1 MTFFNKIFPLLIFSL
16 VSCGGGGGGPSDSSA
31 LTPNPPTSSE
41 IIESCVQYEAN
52 TKKCS
57 FTHKALERYYI
68 IYVPESG
75 VSEASMPV
83 LFALHGYGSTAE
95 THKNYTNYQP
105 LAETSKFIVIYPQ
118 GSYFQSTFTS
128 GNHWNVGSWTAG
140 STADDVDFI
149 NEVIDLVS
157 KKESINQNRIYSSGM
172 SNGGF
177 MSYHL
182 ACNLSSRIAAIASV
196 TGSMSKE
203 TLENCS
209 PSHPTPI
216 LQIHGAFDVTVPFDG
231 DSTLNMESIDN
242 VLNYWSTYNSCDP
255 TPTLAVMDYPNFS
268 IDYKKYNNCLN
279 NVNVELYKISN
290 MGHTWPDKNN
300 YGISATE
307 EVWSFVSQF
316 DIYGKID

>member
-1 MTFFNKIFPLLIFSL
+1 MLFTKTIPSLLIFFL
-16 VSCGGGGGGPSDSSA
+16 VSCGGGGGSSDTSTSNPTPPPS
-31 LTPNPPTSSE
+31 TVIT
-41 IIESCVQYEAN
+41 ESCVQYGSN
-52 TKKCS
+52 TKKCTL
-57 FTHKALERYYI
+57 THKALERYYI

-95 THKNYTNYQP
+95 IHKNYTNYQP

-118 GSYFQSTFTS
+118 GSYFQGTFTS

-216 LQIHGAFDVTVPFDG
+216 LQIHGALDVTVPFNG
-231 DSTLNMESIDN
+231 DSTINMESIDN
-242 VLNYWSTYNSCDP
+242 VFNYWTTYNSCDP
-255 TPTLAVMDYPNFS
+255 IPSLIVTDYVNFS
-268 IDYKKYNNCLN
+268 VDYQKYNNCLN
-279 NVNVELYKISN
+279 SVKVELYKISS
-290 MGHTWPDKNN
+290 MGHTWPGKNN
-300 YGISATE
+300 FGISATE
-307 EVWSFVSQF
+307 EVWNFVSQF
-316 DIYGKID
+316 DIYGKLD

>member
-1 MTFFNKIFPLLIFSL
+1 MLFTKTIPSLLIFFL
-16 VSCGGGGGGPSDSSA
+16 VSCGGGGGSSDTSTSNPTPPPS
-31 LTPNPPTSSE
+31 TVIT
-41 IIESCVQYEAN
+41 ESCVQYGSN
-52 TKKCS
+52 TKKCTL
-57 FTHKALERYYI
+57 THKALERYYI

-75 VSEASMPV
+75 ASEASMPV

-95 THKNYTNYQP
+95 IHKNYTNYQP

-118 GSYFQSTFTS
+118 GSYFQGTFTS

-209 PSHPTPI
+209 TSHPTPI
-216 LQIHGAFDVTVPFDG
+216 LQIHGALDVTVPFNG
-231 DSTLNMESIDN
+231 DSTINMESIDN
-242 VLNYWSTYNSCDP
+242 VFNYWTTYNSCDP
-255 TPTLAVMDYPNFS
+255 IPSLIVTDYVDFS
-268 IDYKKYNNCLN
+268 VDYQKYNNCLN
-279 NVNVELYKISN
+279 NVKVELYKISS
-290 MGHTWPDKNN
+290 MGHTWPGKNN

-307 EVWSFVSQF
+307 EVWNFVSQF
-316 DIYGKID
+316 DIYGKLD

>member
-1 MTFFNKIFPLLIFSL
+1 MLFTKTIPSLLIFFL
-16 VSCGGGGGGPSDSSA
+16 VSCGGGGGSSDISTSNPTPPPS
-31 LTPNPPTSSE
+31 TE
-41 IIESCVQYEAN
+41 ITESCVQYGSN
-52 TKKCS
+52 TKKCTL
-57 FTHKALERYYI
+57 THKALERYYI

-95 THKNYTNYQP
+95 IHKNYTNYQP

-118 GSYFQSTFTS
+118 GSYFQGTFTS

-216 LQIHGAFDVTVPFDG
+216 LQIHGALDVTVPFNG
-231 DSTLNMESIDN
+231 DSTINMESIDN
-242 VLNYWSTYNSCDP
+242 VFNYWTTYNSCDP
-255 TPTLAVMDYPNFS
+255 IPSLIVTDYVDFS
-268 IDYKKYNNCLN
+268 VDYQKYNNCLN
-279 NVNVELYKISN
+279 NVKVELYKISS
-290 MGHTWPDKNN
+290 MGHTWPGKNN
-300 YGISATE
+300 FGISATE
-307 EVWSFVSQF
+307 EVWNFVSQF
-316 DIYGKID
+316 DIYGKIN

>member
-1 MTFFNKIFPLLIFSL
+1 MLFTKTIPSLLIFFL
-16 VSCGGGGGGPSDSSA
+16 VSCGGGGGSSDISTSNPTPPPS
-31 LTPNPPTSSE
+31 TE
-41 IIESCVQYEAN
+41 ITESCVQYGSN
-52 TKKCS
+52 TKKCTL
-57 FTHKALERYYI
+57 THKALERYYI

-95 THKNYTNYQP
+95 IHKNYTNYQP

-118 GSYFQSTFTS
+118 GSYFQGTFTS

-216 LQIHGAFDVTVPFDG
+216 LQIHGALDVTVPFNG
-231 DSTLNMESIDN
+231 DSTINMESIDN
-242 VLNYWSTYNSCDP
+242 VFNYWTTYNSCDP
-255 TPTLAVMDYPNFS
+255 IPSLIVTDYVDFS
-268 IDYKKYNNCLN
+268 VDYQKYNNCLN
-279 NVNVELYKISN
+279 NVKVELYKISS
-290 MGHTWPDKNN
+290 MGHTWPGKNN

-307 EVWSFVSQF
+307 EVWNFVSQF
-316 DIYGKID
+316 DIYGKLD

>member
-1 MTFFNKIFPLLIFSL
+1 MLFTKTIPSLLIFFL
-16 VSCGGGGGGPSDSSA
+16 VSCGGGGGSSDISTSN
-31 LTPNPPTSSE
+31 LTPPPSTE
-41 IIESCVQYEAN
+41 ITESCVQYGSN
-52 TKKCS
+52 TKKCTL
-57 FTHKALERYYI
+57 THKALERYYI

-95 THKNYTNYQP
+95 IHKNYTNYQP

-118 GSYFQSTFTS
+118 GSYFQGTFTS

-216 LQIHGAFDVTVPFDG
+216 LQIHGALDVTVPFNG
-231 DSTLNMESIDN
+231 DSTINMESIDN
-242 VLNYWSTYNSCDP
+242 VFNYWTTYNSCDP
-255 TPTLAVMDYPNFS
+255 IPSLIVTDYVDFS
-268 IDYKKYNNCLN
+268 VDYQKYNNCLN
-279 NVNVELYKISN
+279 NVKVELYKISS
-290 MGHTWPDKNN
+290 MGHTWPGKNN

-307 EVWSFVSQF
+307 EVWNFVSQF
-316 DIYGKID
+316 DIYGKLD

>member
-1 MTFFNKIFPLLIFSL
+1 MLFTKTIPSLLIFFL
-16 VSCGGGGGGPSDSSA
+16 VSCGGGGGSSDTSTSNPTPPPS
-31 LTPNPPTSSE
+31 TVIT
-41 IIESCVQYEAN
+41 ESCVQYGSN
-52 TKKCS
+52 TKKCTL
-57 FTHKALERYYI
+57 THKALERYYI

-95 THKNYTNYQP
+95 IHKNYTNYQP

-118 GSYFQSTFTS
+118 GSYFQGTFTS

-216 LQIHGAFDVTVPFDG
+216 LQIHGALDVTVPFNG
-231 DSTLNMESIDN
+231 DSTINMESIDK
-242 VLNYWSTYNSCDP
+242 VFNYWTTYNSCDP
-255 TPTLAVMDYPNFS
+255 IPSIIVTDYVDFS
-268 IDYKKYNNCLN
+268 VDYQKYNNCLN
-279 NVNVELYKISN
+279 NVKVELYKISS
-290 MGHTWPDKNN
+290 MGHTWPGKNN

-307 EVWSFVSQF
+307 EVWNFVSQF

>member
-1 MTFFNKIFPLLIFSL
+1 MLFTKTIPSLLIFFL
-16 VSCGGGGGGPSDSSA
+16 VSCGGGGGSSDTSTSNPTPPPS
-31 LTPNPPTSSE
+31 TVIT
-41 IIESCVQYEAN
+41 ESCVQYGSNA
-52 TKKCS
+52 KKCTL
-57 FTHKALERYYI
+57 THKALERYYI

-95 THKNYTNYQP
+95 IHKNYTNYQP

-118 GSYFQSTFTS
+118 GSYFQGTFTS

-216 LQIHGAFDVTVPFDG
+216 LQIHGALDVTVPFNG
-231 DSTLNMESIDN
+231 DSTINMESIDN
-242 VLNYWSTYNSCDP
+242 VFNYWTTYNSCDP
-255 TPTLAVMDYPNFS
+255 IPSLIVTDYVDFS
-268 IDYKKYNNCLN
+268 VDYQKYNNCLN
-279 NVNVELYKISN
+279 NVKVELYKISS
-290 MGHTWPDKNN
+290 MGHTWPGKNN

-307 EVWSFVSQF
+307 EVWNFVSQF
-316 DIYGKID
+316 DIYGKLD

>member
-1 MTFFNKIFPLLIFSL
+1 MLFTKTIPSLLIFFL
-16 VSCGGGGGGPSDSSA
+16 VSCGGGGGSSD
-31 LTPNPPTSSE
+31 TSSSNPTPPPSTV
-41 IIESCVQYEAN
+41 ITESCVQYGSN
-52 TKKCS
+52 TKKCTL
-57 FTHKALERYYI
+57 THKALERYYI

-95 THKNYTNYQP
+95 IHKNYTNYQP

-118 GSYFQSTFTS
+118 GSYFQGTFTS

-216 LQIHGAFDVTVPFDG
+216 LQIHGALDVTVPFNG
-231 DSTLNMESIDN
+231 DSTINMESIDN
-242 VLNYWSTYNSCDP
+242 VFNYWTTYNSCDP
-255 TPTLAVMDYPNFS
+255 IPSLIVTDYVDFS
-268 IDYKKYNNCLN
+268 VDYQKYNNCLN
-279 NVNVELYKISN
+279 NVKVELYKISS
-290 MGHTWPDKNN
+290 MGHTWPGKNN

-307 EVWSFVSQF
+307 EVWNFVSQF
-316 DIYGKID
+316 DIYGKLD

>member
-1 MTFFNKIFPLLIFSL
+1 MPFTKTIPLLLIFSL
-16 VSCGGGGGGPSDSSA
+16 VSCGGGGGSSDISTSTPTPPPS
-31 LTPNPPTSSE
+31 TE
-41 IIESCVQYEAN
+41 ITESCVQYGNN
-52 TKKCS
+52 TKKCTL
-57 FTHKALERYYI
+57 THKALERYYI

-75 VSEASMPV
+75 ASEASMPI

-105 LAETSKFIVIYPQ
+105 LSETSKFIVIYPQ
-118 GSYFQSTFTS
+118 GSYFQGAFTS

-216 LQIHGAFDVTVPFDG
+216 LQIHGALDVTVPFDG
-231 DSTLNMESIDN
+231 DSTLNMEPIDN
-242 VLNYWSTYNSCDP
+242 VLN
-255 TPTLAVMDYPNFS
+255 
-268 IDYKKYNNCLN
+268 
-279 NVNVELYKISN
+279 
-290 MGHTWPDKNN
+290 
-300 YGISATE
+300 
-307 EVWSFVSQF
+307 
-316 DIYGKID
+316 

>member
-1 MTFFNKIFPLLIFSL
+1 MTFLKKIFPLLIFSL
-16 VSCGGGGGGPSDSSA
+16 VSCGGGGGSSDSLNS
-31 LTPNPPTSSE
+31 TPNPPISLG
-41 IIESCVQYEAN
+41 IMESCVEYGAN

-57 FTHKALERYYI
+57 LTHKTLKRYYI

-75 VSEASMPV
+75 ANEINMPV

-95 THKNYTNYQP
+95 NHKNYTYYEP
-105 LAETSKFIVIYPQ
+105 LAETNKFIVVYPQ
-118 GSYFQSTFTS
+118 GSFYNGTYTS
-128 GNHWNVGSWTAG
+128 GNHWNVGSWTLG
-140 STADDVDFI
+140 STTDDVDFI
-149 NEVIDLVS
+149 DEVIGLIIN
-157 KKESINQNRIYSSGM
+157 KESIDQNRIYSSGM

-182 ACNLSSRIAAIASV
+182 ACNLSSKIAAIVSV

-209 PSHPTPI
+209 PSHPTPV
-216 LQIHGAFDVTVPFDG
+216 LQIHGTLDPTVKFDG
-231 DSTLNMESIDN
+231 DSTLNMEPIDN

-255 TPTLAVMDYPNFS
+255 TPALSVIDYLDFS

-290 MGHTWPDKNN
+290 MAHTWPRKNN

-307 EVWSFVSQF
+307 EVWKFVSQF
-316 DIYGKID
+316 DIYGKIN

>member
-1 MTFFNKIFPLLIFSL
+1 MLFTKTIPSLLIFFL
-16 VSCGGGGGGPSDSSA
+16 VSCGGGGGSSDTSTSNPTPPPS
-31 LTPNPPTSSE
+31 TVIT
-41 IIESCVQYEAN
+41 ESCVQYGSN
-52 TKKCS
+52 TKKCTL
-57 FTHKALERYYI
+57 THKALERYYI

-95 THKNYTNYQP
+95 IHKNYTNYQP
-105 LAETSKFIVIYPQ
+105 LAETNKFIVIYPQ
-118 GSYFQSTFTS
+118 GSYFQGTFTS

-216 LQIHGAFDVTVPFDG
+216 LQIHGALDVTVPFNG
-231 DSTLNMESIDN
+231 DSTINMESIDN
-242 VLNYWSTYNSCDP
+242 VFNYWTTYNSCDP
-255 TPTLAVMDYPNFS
+255 IPSLIVTDYVDFS
-268 IDYKKYNNCLN
+268 VDYQKYNNCLN
-279 NVNVELYKISN
+279 NVKVELYKISS
-290 MGHTWPDKNN
+290 MGHTWPGKNN

-307 EVWSFVSQF
+307 EVWNFVSQF
-316 DIYGKID
+316 DIYGKLD

>member
-1 MTFFNKIFPLLIFSL
+1 MLFTKTIPSLLIFFL
-16 VSCGGGGGGPSDSSA
+16 VSCGGGGGSSDTSTSNP
-31 LTPNPPTSSE
+31 TPPLSTV
-41 IIESCVQYEAN
+41 ITESCVQYGSN
-52 TKKCS
+52 TKKCTL
-57 FTHKALERYYI
+57 THKALERYYI

-95 THKNYTNYQP
+95 IHKNYTNYQP

-118 GSYFQSTFTS
+118 GSYFQGTFTS

-216 LQIHGAFDVTVPFDG
+216 LQIHGALDVTVPFNG
-231 DSTLNMESIDN
+231 DSTINMESIDN
-242 VLNYWSTYNSCDP
+242 VFNYWTTYNSCDP
-255 TPTLAVMDYPNFS
+255 IPSLIVTDYVDFS
-268 IDYKKYNNCLN
+268 VDYQKYNNCLN
-279 NVNVELYKISN
+279 NVKVELYKISS
-290 MGHTWPDKNN
+290 MGHTWPGKNN

-307 EVWSFVSQF
+307 EVWNFVSQF
-316 DIYGKID
+316 DIYGKLD

>member
-1 MTFFNKIFPLLIFSL
+1 MLFTKTIPSLLIFFL
-16 VSCGGGGGGPSDSSA
+16 VSCGGGGGSSDISTSNPTPPPS
-31 LTPNPPTSSE
+31 TE
-41 IIESCVQYEAN
+41 ITESCVQYGSN
-52 TKKCS
+52 TKKCTL
-57 FTHKALERYYI
+57 THKALERYYI

-75 VSEASMPV
+75 ASEASMPV

-95 THKNYTNYQP
+95 IHKNYTNYQP

-118 GSYFQSTFTS
+118 GSYFQGTFTS

-216 LQIHGAFDVTVPFDG
+216 LQIHGALDVTVPFNG
-231 DSTLNMESIDN
+231 DSTINMESIDN
-242 VLNYWSTYNSCDP
+242 VFNYWTTYNSCDP
-255 TPTLAVMDYPNFS
+255 IPSLIVTDYVDFS
-268 IDYKKYNNCLN
+268 VDYQKYNNCLN
-279 NVNVELYKISN
+279 NVKVELYKISS
-290 MGHTWPDKNN
+290 MGHTWPGKNN

-307 EVWSFVSQF
+307 EVWNFVSQF
-316 DIYGKID
+316 DIYGKLD

>member
-1 MTFFNKIFPLLIFSL
+1 MLFTKTIPSLLIFFL
-16 VSCGGGGGGPSDSSA
+16 VSCGGGGGSSDTSTSNPTPPPS
-31 LTPNPPTSSE
+31 TVIT
-41 IIESCVQYEAN
+41 ESCVQYGSN
-52 TKKCS
+52 TKKCTL
-57 FTHKALERYYI
+57 THKALERYYI

-95 THKNYTNYQP
+95 IHKNYTNYQP

-118 GSYFQSTFTS
+118 GSYFQGTFTS

-216 LQIHGAFDVTVPFDG
+216 LQIHGALDVTVPFNG
-231 DSTLNMESIDN
+231 ESTINMESIDN
-242 VLNYWSTYNSCDP
+242 VFNYWTTYNSCDP
-255 TPTLAVMDYPNFS
+255 IPSLIVTDYVDFS
-268 IDYKKYNNCLN
+268 VDYQKYNNCLN
-279 NVNVELYKISN
+279 NVKVELYKISS
-290 MGHTWPDKNN
+290 MGHTWPGKNN

-307 EVWSFVSQF
+307 EVWNFVSQF
-316 DIYGKID
+316 DIYGKLD

>member
-1 MTFFNKIFPLLIFSL
+1 MLFTKTIPSLLIFFL
-16 VSCGGGGGGPSDSSA
+16 VSCGGGGGSSDTSTSNPTPPPS
-31 LTPNPPTSSE
+31 TVIT
-41 IIESCVQYEAN
+41 ESCVQYGSN
-52 TKKCS
+52 TKKCTL
-57 FTHKALERYYI
+57 THKALERYYI

-95 THKNYTNYQP
+95 IHKNYTNYQP

-118 GSYFQSTFTS
+118 GSYFQGTFTS

-216 LQIHGAFDVTVPFDG
+216 LQIHGALDVTVPFNG
-231 DSTLNMESIDN
+231 DSTINMESIDN
-242 VLNYWSTYNSCDP
+242 VFNYWTTYNSCDP
-255 TPTLAVMDYPNFS
+255 IPSLIVTDYVDFS
-268 IDYKKYNNCLN
+268 VDYQKYNNCLN
-279 NVNVELYKISN
+279 SVKVELYKISS
-290 MGHTWPDKNN
+290 MGHTWPGKNN

-307 EVWSFVSQF
+307 EVWNFVSQF
-316 DIYGKID
+316 DIYGKLD

>member
-1 MTFFNKIFPLLIFSL
+1 MLFTKTIPSLLIFFL
-16 VSCGGGGGGPSDSSA
+16 VSCGGGGGSSDTSTSNPTPPPS
-31 LTPNPPTSSE
+31 TVIT
-41 IIESCVQYEAN
+41 ESCVQYGSN
-52 TKKCS
+52 TKKCTL
-57 FTHKALERYYI
+57 THKALERYYI

-95 THKNYTNYQP
+95 IHKNYTNYQP

-118 GSYFQSTFTS
+118 GSYFQGTFTS

-216 LQIHGAFDVTVPFDG
+216 LQIHGALDVTVPFNG
-231 DSTLNMESIDN
+231 DSTINMESIDN
-242 VLNYWSTYNSCDP
+242 VFNYWTTYNSCDP
-255 TPTLAVMDYPNFS
+255 IPSLVVTDYVDFS
-268 IDYKKYNNCLN
+268 VDYLKYNNCLN
-279 NVNVELYKISN
+279 NVKVELYKISS
-290 MGHTWPDKNN
+290 MGHTWPGKNN

-307 EVWSFVSQF
+307 EVWNFVSQF
-316 DIYGKID
+316 DIYGKLD

>member
-1 MTFFNKIFPLLIFSL
+1 MLFTKTIPSLLIFFL
-16 VSCGGGGGGPSDSSA
+16 VSCGGGGGSSDTSTSNPTPPPS
-31 LTPNPPTSSE
+31 TVIT
-41 IIESCVQYEAN
+41 ESCVQYGSN
-52 TKKCS
+52 TKKCTL
-57 FTHKALERYYI
+57 THKALERYYI

-95 THKNYTNYQP
+95 IHKNYTNYQP

-118 GSYFQSTFTS
+118 GSYFQGTFTS

-216 LQIHGAFDVTVPFDG
+216 LQIHGALDVTVPFNG
-231 DSTLNMESIDN
+231 DSTINMESIDN
-242 VLNYWSTYNSCDP
+242 VFNYWTTYNSCDP
-255 TPTLAVMDYPNFS
+255 IPSLIVTDYVDFS
-268 IDYKKYNNCLN
+268 VDYQKYNNCLN
-279 NVNVELYKISN
+279 NVKVELYKISS
-290 MGHTWPDKNN
+290 MGHTWPGKNN
-300 YGISATE
+300 FGISATE
-307 EVWSFVSQF
+307 EVWNFVSQF

>member
-1 MTFFNKIFPLLIFSL
+1 MLFTKTIPSLLIFFL
-16 VSCGGGGGGPSDSSA
+16 VSCGGGGGSSDISTSNPTPPPS
-31 LTPNPPTSSE
+31 TE
-41 IIESCVQYEAN
+41 ITESCVQYGSN
-52 TKKCS
+52 TKKCTL
-57 FTHKALERYYI
+57 THKALERYYI

-95 THKNYTNYQP
+95 IHKNYTNYQP

-118 GSYFQSTFTS
+118 GSYFQGTFTS

-216 LQIHGAFDVTVPFDG
+216 LQIHGALDVTVPFNG
-231 DSTLNMESIDN
+231 DSTINMESIDN
-242 VLNYWSTYNSCDP
+242 VFNYWTTYNSCDP
-255 TPTLAVMDYPNFS
+255 IPSLIVTDYVDFS
-268 IDYKKYNNCLN
+268 VDYQKYNNCLN
-279 NVNVELYKISN
+279 NVKVELYKISS
-290 MGHTWPDKNN
+290 MGHTWPGKNN
-300 YGISATE
+300 FGISATE
-307 EVWSFVSQF
+307 EVWNFVSQF
-316 DIYGKID
+316 DIYGKLD

>member
-1 MTFFNKIFPLLIFSL
+1 MLFTKTIPSLLIFFL
-16 VSCGGGGGGPSDSSA
+16 VSCGGGGGSSDTSTSNPTPPPS
-31 LTPNPPTSSE
+31 TVIT
-41 IIESCVQYEAN
+41 ESCVQYGSN
-52 TKKCS
+52 TKKCTL
-57 FTHKALERYYI
+57 THKALERYYI

-95 THKNYTNYQP
+95 IHKNYTNYQP

-118 GSYFQSTFTS
+118 GSYFQGTFTS

-157 KKESINQNRIYSSGM
+157 KKESINQNRLYSSGM

-216 LQIHGAFDVTVPFDG
+216 LQIHGALDVTVPFNG
-231 DSTLNMESIDN
+231 EVTINMESIDN
-242 VLNYWSTYNSCDP
+242 VFNYWTTYNSCDP
-255 TPTLAVMDYPNFS
+255 IPSIIVTDYVDFS
-268 IDYKKYNNCLN
+268 VDYQQYNNCLN
-279 NVNVELYKISN
+279 SVKVELYKISS
-290 MGHTWPDKNN
+290 MGHTWPGKNN

-307 EVWSFVSQF
+307 EVWNFVSQF
-316 DIYGKID
+316 DIYGKLD

>member
-1 MTFFNKIFPLLIFSL
+1 MLFTKTIPSLLIFFL
-16 VSCGGGGGGPSDSSA
+16 VSCGGGGGSSDTSTSNPTPPPS
-31 LTPNPPTSSE
+31 TVIT
-41 IIESCVQYEAN
+41 ESCVQYGSN
-52 TKKCS
+52 TKKCTL
-57 FTHKALERYYI
+57 THKALERYYI

-95 THKNYTNYQP
+95 IHKNYTNYQP

-118 GSYFQSTFTS
+118 GSYFQGTFTS

-216 LQIHGAFDVTVPFDG
+216 LQIHGALDVTVPFNG
-231 DSTLNMESIDN
+231 DSTINMESIDN
-242 VLNYWSTYNSCDP
+242 VFNYWTTYNSCDP
-255 TPTLAVMDYPNFS
+255 IPSLIVTDYVDFS
-268 IDYKKYNNCLN
+268 VDYQKYNNCLN
-279 NVNVELYKISN
+279 NVKVELYKISS
-290 MGHTWPDKNN
+290 MGHTWPGKNN
-300 YGISATE
+300 FGISATE
-307 EVWSFVSQF
+307 EVWNFVSQF
-316 DIYGKID
+316 DIYGKLD

>member
-1 MTFFNKIFPLLIFSL
+1 MSSFKKILPLLIFSL
-16 VSCGGGGGGPSDSSA
+16 VSCGGGGGSSDSSNS
-31 LTPNPPTSSE
+31 TPNPPISSG
-41 IIESCVQYEAN
+41 IIESCIDYGAN

-57 FTHKALERYYI
+57 LTHKTLERYYI

-75 VSEASMPV
+75 ANEINMPV

-95 THKNYTNYQP
+95 NHKNYTYYEP
-105 LAETSKFIVIYPQ
+105 LAETNKFVVIYPQ
-118 GSYFQSTFTS
+118 GSFYNGTFTS
-128 GNHWNVGSWTAG
+128 GNHWNVGSWTLG
-140 STADDVDFI
+140 STTDDVDFI
-149 NEVIDLVS
+149 DEVIGLIS
-157 KKESINQNRIYSSGM
+157 KKESIDQNRIYSSGM

-182 ACNLSSRIAAIASV
+182 ACNLSSKFAAIVSV

-209 PSHPTPI
+209 PSHPTPV
-216 LQIHGAFDVTVPFDG
+216 LQIHGTLDQTVKYDG
-231 DSTLNMESIDN
+231 DSTLNMEPIDN

-255 TPTLAVMDYPNFS
+255 TPAHSVIDYPDFS

-279 NVNVELYKISN
+279 SVNVELYKISN
-290 MGHTWPDKNN
+290 MGHTWPSKNN

-307 EVWSFVSQF
+307 EVWNFVSQF

>member
-1 MTFFNKIFPLLIFSL
+1 MPFTKTIPSLLIFFL
-16 VSCGGGGGGPSDSSA
+16 VSCGGGGGSSDTSTSNPTPPPS
-31 LTPNPPTSSE
+31 TVIT
-41 IIESCVQYEAN
+41 ESCVQYGSN
-52 TKKCS
+52 TKKCTL
-57 FTHKALERYYI
+57 THKALERYYI

-95 THKNYTNYQP
+95 IHKNYTNYQP

-118 GSYFQSTFTS
+118 GSYFQGTFTS

-216 LQIHGAFDVTVPFDG
+216 LQIHGALDVTVPFNG
-231 DSTLNMESIDN
+231 DSTINMESIDN
-242 VLNYWSTYNSCDP
+242 VFNYWTTYNSCDP
-255 TPTLAVMDYPNFS
+255 IPSLIVTDYVDFS
-268 IDYKKYNNCLN
+268 VDYQKYNNCLN
-279 NVNVELYKISN
+279 NVKVELYKISS
-290 MGHTWPDKNN
+290 MGHTWPGKNN

-307 EVWSFVSQF
+307 EVWNFVSQF
-316 DIYGKID
+316 DIYGKLD

>member
-1 MTFFNKIFPLLIFSL
+1 MLFTKTIPSLLIFFL
-16 VSCGGGGGGPSDSSA
+16 VSCGGGGGSSDTSTSNPTPPPS
-31 LTPNPPTSSE
+31 TVIT
-41 IIESCVQYEAN
+41 ESCVQYGSN
-52 TKKCS
+52 TKKCTL
-57 FTHKALERYYI
+57 THKALERYYI

-95 THKNYTNYQP
+95 IHKNYTNYQP

-118 GSYFQSTFTS
+118 GSYFQGTFTS

-216 LQIHGAFDVTVPFDG
+216 LQIHGALDVTVPFNG
-231 DSTLNMESIDN
+231 DSTINMESIDN
-242 VLNYWSTYNSCDP
+242 VFNYWTTYNSCDP
-255 TPTLAVMDYPNFS
+255 IPSLIVTDYVDFS
-268 IDYKKYNNCLN
+268 VDYQKYNNCLN
-279 NVNVELYKISN
+279 NVKVELYKISS
-290 MGHTWPDKNN
+290 MGHTWPGKNN

-307 EVWSFVSQF
+307 EVWNFVSQF
-316 DIYGKID
+316 DIYGKLD

>member
-1 MTFFNKIFPLLIFSL
+1 MLFTKTIPSLLIFFL
-16 VSCGGGGGGPSDSSA
+16 VSCGGGGGSSDISTSNPTPPPS
-31 LTPNPPTSSE
+31 TVIT
-41 IIESCVQYEAN
+41 ESCVQYGSN
-52 TKKCS
+52 TKKCTL
-57 FTHKALERYYI
+57 THKALERYYI

-95 THKNYTNYQP
+95 IHKNYTNYQP

-118 GSYFQSTFTS
+118 GSYFQGTFTS

-216 LQIHGAFDVTVPFDG
+216 LQIHGALDVTVPFNG
-231 DSTLNMESIDN
+231 DSTINMESIDN
-242 VLNYWSTYNSCDP
+242 VFNYWTTYNSCDP
-255 TPTLAVMDYPNFS
+255 IPSLIVTDYVYFS
-268 IDYKKYNNCLN
+268 VDYQKYNNCLN
-279 NVNVELYKISN
+279 NVKVELYKISS
-290 MGHTWPDKNN
+290 MGHTWPGKNN

-307 EVWSFVSQF
+307 EVWNFVSQF
-316 DIYGKID
+316 DIYGKLD

>member
-1 MTFFNKIFPLLIFSL
+1 MIFHKKIFPLLIFYL
-16 VSCGGGGGGPSDSSA
+16 VSCGGGGSSDSFNS
-31 LTPNPPTSSE
+31 TSNPPISIGIT
-41 IIESCVQYEAN
+41 ESCVEYGTN

-57 FTHKALERYYI
+57 LTHKTLERYYI

-75 VSEASMPV
+75 ANEISMPV

-95 THKNYTNYQP
+95 NHKNYTYYEP
-105 LAETSKFIVIYPQ
+105 LAETNKFIVVYPQ
-118 GSYFQSTFTS
+118 GSFYNGILTS
-128 GNHWNVGSWTAG
+128 GNHWNVGSWTLG
-140 STADDVDFI
+140 STTDDVDFI
-149 NEVIDLVS
+149 DEVIGLIS
-157 KKESINQNRIYSSGM
+157 NKESIDQNRIYSSGM

-182 ACNLSSRIAAIASV
+182 ACNLSSKIAAIVSV

-209 PSHPTPI
+209 PSHPTPV
-216 LQIHGAFDVTVPFDG
+216 LQIHGTLDSTVKFDG
-231 DSTLNMESIDN
+231 DSTLNMKPIDD

-255 TPTLAVMDYPNFS
+255 TPTLAVIDYPDFS

-290 MGHTWPDKNN
+290 MGHTWPGKNN

-307 EVWSFVSQF
+307 EVWNFVSQF
-316 DIYGKID
+316 DIYGKIN

>member
-1 MTFFNKIFPLLIFSL
+1 MLFTKTIPSLLIFFL
-16 VSCGGGGGGPSDSSA
+16 VSCGGGGGSSDISTSNPTPPPS
-31 LTPNPPTSSE
+31 TE
-41 IIESCVQYEAN
+41 ITESCVQYGSN
-52 TKKCS
+52 TKKCTL
-57 FTHKALERYYI
+57 THKALERYYI

-95 THKNYTNYQP
+95 IHKNYTNYQP

-118 GSYFQSTFTS
+118 GSYFQGTFTS

-216 LQIHGAFDVTVPFDG
+216 LQIHGALDVTVPFNG
-231 DSTLNMESIDN
+231 DSTINMESIDN
-242 VLNYWSTYNSCDP
+242 VFNYWTTYNSCDP
-255 TPTLAVMDYPNFS
+255 IPSLIVTDYVNFS
-268 IDYKKYNNCLN
+268 VDYQKYNNCLN
-279 NVNVELYKISN
+279 SVKVELYKISS
-290 MGHTWPDKNN
+290 MGHTWPGKNN

-307 EVWSFVSQF
+307 EVWNFVSQF
-316 DIYGKID
+316 DIYGKLD

>member
-1 MTFFNKIFPLLIFSL
+1 MLFTKTIPSLLIFFL
-16 VSCGGGGGGPSDSSA
+16 VSCGGGGGSSDISTSNPTPPPS
-31 LTPNPPTSSE
+31 TVIT
-41 IIESCVQYEAN
+41 ESCVQYGSN
-52 TKKCS
+52 TKKCTL
-57 FTHKALERYYI
+57 THKALERYYI

-95 THKNYTNYQP
+95 IHKNYTNYQP

-118 GSYFQSTFTS
+118 GSYFQGTFTS

-216 LQIHGAFDVTVPFDG
+216 LQIHGALDVTVPFNG
-231 DSTLNMESIDN
+231 DSTINMESIDN
-242 VLNYWSTYNSCDP
+242 VFNYWTTYNSCDP
-255 TPTLAVMDYPNFS
+255 IPSLIVTDYVDFS
-268 IDYKKYNNCLN
+268 VDYQKYNNCLN
-279 NVNVELYKISN
+279 NVKVELYKISS
-290 MGHTWPDKNN
+290 MGHTWPGKNN

-307 EVWSFVSQF
+307 EVWNFVSQF
-316 DIYGKID
+316 DIYGKLD

>member
-1 MTFFNKIFPLLIFSL
+1 MLFTKTIPSLLIFFL
-16 VSCGGGGGGPSDSSA
+16 VSCGGGGGSSDISTSNPTPPPS
-31 LTPNPPTSSE
+31 TE
-41 IIESCVQYEAN
+41 ITESCVQYGSN
-52 TKKCS
+52 TKKCTL
-57 FTHKALERYYI
+57 THKALERYYI

-95 THKNYTNYQP
+95 IHKNYTNYQP

-118 GSYFQSTFTS
+118 GSYFQGTFTS

-216 LQIHGAFDVTVPFDG
+216 LQIHGALDVTVPFNG
-231 DSTLNMESIDN
+231 DSTINMESIDN
-242 VLNYWSTYNSCDP
+242 VFNYWTTYNSCDP
-255 TPTLAVMDYPNFS
+255 IPSLIVTDYVDFS
-268 IDYKKYNNCLN
+268 VDYQKYNNCLN
-279 NVNVELYKISN
+279 SVKVELYKISS
-290 MGHTWPDKNN
+290 MGHTWPGKNN
-300 YGISATE
+300 FGISATE
-307 EVWSFVSQF
+307 EVWNFVSQF
-316 DIYGKID
+316 DIYGKLD

>member
-1 MTFFNKIFPLLIFSL
+1 MLFTKTIPSLLIFFL
-16 VSCGGGGGGPSDSSA
+16 VSCGGGGGSSDTSTSNPTPPPS
-31 LTPNPPTSSE
+31 TVIT
-41 IIESCVQYEAN
+41 ESCVQYGSN
-52 TKKCS
+52 TKKCTL
-57 FTHKALERYYI
+57 THKALERYYI

-75 VSEASMPV
+75 ASEASMPV

-95 THKNYTNYQP
+95 IHKNYTNYQP

-118 GSYFQSTFTS
+118 GSYFQGTFTS

-216 LQIHGAFDVTVPFDG
+216 LQIHGALDVTVPFNG
-231 DSTLNMESIDN
+231 DSTINMESIDN
-242 VLNYWSTYNSCDP
+242 VFNYWTTYNSCDP
-255 TPTLAVMDYPNFS
+255 IPSLIVTDYVDFS
-268 IDYKKYNNCLN
+268 VDYQKYNNCLN
-279 NVNVELYKISN
+279 NVKVELYKISS
-290 MGHTWPDKNN
+290 MGHTWPGKNN

-307 EVWSFVSQF
+307 EVWNFVSQF
-316 DIYGKID
+316 DIYGKLD